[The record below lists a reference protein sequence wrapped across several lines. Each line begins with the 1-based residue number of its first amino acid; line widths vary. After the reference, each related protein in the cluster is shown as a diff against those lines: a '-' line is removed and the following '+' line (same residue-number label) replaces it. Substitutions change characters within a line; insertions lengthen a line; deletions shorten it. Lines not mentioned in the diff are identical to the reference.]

1 MGGLRVSFQ
10 SLFILVPSEAQ
21 CLYIIYGRSSHCRF
35 FHNCFIQRKGDERHK
50 PDSDWVQCYS
60 CRKWRMLNAGFNVD
74 NLPEEWF
81 VSGSHEGFSYM
92 MKS

>member
-1 MGGLRVSFQ
+1 MSILYMDEVLIVDSF
-10 SLFILVPSEAQ
+10 ITV
-21 CLYIIYGRSSHCRF
+21 
-35 FHNCFIQRKGDERHK
+35 IQRKGDESHK
-50 PDSDWVQCYS
+50 ADSDWVQCYS
-60 CRKWRMLNAGFNVD
+60 CRKWRMLNTGFNVD